1 MGRSMITLAQI
12 TVLSAYLIIITKR
25 FGVLESISHSTYQ
38 WLGNERYYFMLM
50 CWALAG
56 LNLAQGMEGWG
67 VLTAGALG
75 FTGIT
80 VNWMESKSPAFYIH
94 SIGAFTA
101 IISAFTGLI
110 VLHGIWLPFF
120 LFMIVSVAIYKLL
133 NNRIW
138 WIEVSA
144 FILILIGYTLR

>member
-1 MGRSMITLAQI
+1 
-12 TVLSAYLIIITKR
+12 
-25 FGVLESISHSTYQ
+25 
-38 WLGNERYYFMLM
+38 M

-67 VLTAGALG
+67 FLTSAGLI

-80 VNWMESKSPAFYIH
+80 VDWMKSESKEFWLH
-94 SIGAFTA
+94 SIGASTA
-101 IISAFTGLI
+101 IISAFVGLI

-120 LFMIVSVAIYKLL
+120 LFLIVSVAIYKLL

-144 FILILIGYTLR
+144 FILILIGYTLRSLKRFYPE